1 MKRILIALLLAS
13 CAFAQT
19 TQPTTPAAQAAPAAQ
34 GGSISGS
41 VTSGKVPLPGVTVTA
56 QNTLTGKKVIASTD
70 LDGTFKL
77 EIPRNGKYVVRTELA
92 AFAPLTQEVLI
103 NAEKNKHELKLEMQ
117 LQSRVDQQAAQS
129 NNAMAQAL
137 AGRGFQSLGL
147 GAAEG
152 GEAAAQMP
160 TAPTGG
166 ADMANAGGTG
176 ANSGANAMPMGG
188 DTSSESVS
196 VTGNMGRT
204 ESFGMNNDDLQDRLS
219 QIRDQIA
226 RGEFQGGGPG
236 GGGLNIQIGGPGG
249 GGMPMGGGGGA
260 PMIIMAGPGG
270 ASGFSLGG
278 PGGRG
283 FNINQPHGMIN
294 YNLSSS
300 VFDAKSYGLNGPT
313 SKPEYSQHR
322 IMATLGGPL
331 VIPKIINSPRTF
343 YFINY
348 FGNVATNPLNSF
360 STVPTDLER
369 AGDFSQTFFRTGP
382 NAGQLVPI
390 IDPNTGL
397 PFAGNKIPTN
407 RLNSAALGLLNF
419 VPHASL
425 GGSTLNYNRVDSS
438 ENLANNLNIRFQH
451 SFGDNNQN
459 NNRRQNAGNQGS
471 GQARGQQRGGRQ
483 GGGAG
488 NPFASRHNIA
498 IAFSWRQGQ
507 NEILNSSP
515 FLGGNNKNNGMNLN
529 VNYVKGKG
537 RLTNRA
543 GFSWNLNETHNAN
556 LFAAVNNVAGALG
569 ITGVSTDPLDWGPS
583 NLSFTNYSGIRD
595 ITPLDRTDKSWG
607 LNDNVSWSHGKHNMR
622 FGVDYRQSFLE
633 LRSNSNPRGTFTFTG
648 IRTGYDFADFLL
660 GLPQQTSIQFGP
672 NRYNFTN
679 HNLNFFVQDDWRIHS
694 KLTLNLGL
702 RYEYISPYTE
712 DQNRLV
718 NLDAASDFSAVAPV
732 QAGGN
737 GAFTGA
743 FPKSLVNPDRNNWAP
758 RIGIAWSPV
767 KQTVIRAGYG
777 LNYNLGAYQQ
787 FVQQLAF
794 QPPFYTTQTNVLSN
808 TLPLTLQAGFPT
820 QVGVLTN
827 NFGVDKDYRMGYAQ
841 SWNLDV
847 QRGLPK
853 NMTLNV
859 GYVGTKGTR
868 LDTQRAPNRC
878 VVSITCPTG
887 LRIPGVQAF
896 IWQSSEAASILHS
909 GSVRLR
915 KRMQKG
921 IAVGGSY
928 TYAKSIDN
936 ASNIGGGANV
946 VAQNDLDLAA
956 ERGLSSF
963 DQRHRFNM
971 DYTIELPWGTNKKW
985 LSQPGKA
992 KYILGDWTLS
1002 GNLAM
1007 NAGTPFTPRV
1017 IGSFGDVARGLN
1029 GTLRANYLGGAIHID
1044 DPTIAHWFNTSAYGV
1059 PVAGT
1064 FGNAGRNSIIGPG
1077 SVTLDMSVNKTF
1089 QIKDMKAFTFRA
1101 TASNLLNHAN
1111 YTSIDTTV
1119 NSPSFG
1125 RVLNVAPMR
1134 RIQLNMGFRF

>member
-1 MKRILIALLLAS
+1 MKFLTTLLLAS
-13 CAFAQT
+13 CALVAQQT
-19 TQPTTPAAQAAPAAQ
+19 PTATPAAQTAPATQ
-34 GGSISGS
+34 GGSITGS
-41 VTSGKVPLPGVTVTA
+41 VISGKVPLPGVTVTA
-56 QNTLTGKKVIASTD
+56 QNTLTGKKYVASTE

-77 EIPRNGKYVVRTELA
+77 EIPRNGKYVVRAELA
-92 AFAPLTQEVLI
+92 AFAPLTQEILI
-103 NAEKNKHELKLEMQ
+103 NAEKNKHDLKLEMQ
-117 LQSRVDQQAAQS
+117 LQSRVDQQAAQG
-129 NNAMAQAL
+129 NNALAQAL

-147 GAAEG
+147 GAADG
-152 GEAAAQMP
+152 GEGAP
-160 TAPTGG
+160 TAPATPSLTGG
-166 ADMANAGGTG
+166 GDMSAGVNANA
-176 ANSGANAMPMGG
+176 NSMPMGG

-219 QIRDQIA
+219 EIRDRIA

-236 GGGLNIQIGGPGG
+236 GMNIQIGGG
-249 GGMPMGGGGGA
+249 GGMPAGGGA

-300 VFDAKSYGLNGPT
+300 VFDAKSYGLNGAT
-313 SKPEYSQHR
+313 TKPDYSQHR
-322 IMATLGGPL
+322 IMATIGGPL
-331 VIPKIINSPRTF
+331 VIPKVINSPRTF

-348 FGNVATNPLNSF
+348 FGNIATNPLNNF

-369 AGDFSQTFFRTGP
+369 AGNFSQTFVRSGP
-382 NAGQLVPI
+382 NAGQLITV

-397 PFAGNKIPTN
+397 PFAGNVIPTA
-407 RLNSAALGLLNF
+407 RLNTAALGLLNF
-419 VPHASL
+419 VPHATGS
-425 GGSTLNYNRVDSS
+425 GSTLNYNRVDSS
-438 ENLANNLNIRFQH
+438 ENLAHNLNLRFQH
-451 SFGDNNQN
+451 SFGDNSQN
-459 NNRRQNAGNQGS
+459 NNRRQNAGNNQQQQQQGS
-471 GQARGQQRGGRQ
+471 GQNRGQQRQQRGG
-483 GGGAG
+483 GAGAG

-498 IAFSWRQGQ
+498 IAFGWRQGES
-507 NEILNSSP
+507 EILNSSP

-529 VNYVKGKG
+529 VSYVKGRG

-543 GFSWNLNETHNAN
+543 SFTWNLNETHNAN
-556 LFAAVNNVAGALG
+556 LFAAVNNVAAALG
-569 ITGVSTDPLDWGPS
+569 ITGVSSDPLDWGPS

-607 LNDNVSWSHGKHNMR
+607 LSDNISWSHKKHNLR
-622 FGVDYRQSFLE
+622 FGVDFRQSFLG

-672 NRYNFTN
+672 NKYNFTN
-679 HNLNFFVQDDWRIHS
+679 HNLNFFVQDDWRIHA

-712 DQNRLV
+712 DKNRLV
-718 NLDAASDFSAVAPV
+718 NLDAASDFSAVAAV
-732 QAGGN
+732 QPGQ
-737 GAFTGA
+737 TGTFSGS
-743 FPKSLVNPDRNNWAP
+743 FPKSLVEPDRNNWAP
-758 RIGIAWSPV
+758 RIGIAWSPI

-853 NMTLNV
+853 NMTLNI

-878 VVSITCPTG
+878 VVSASCPTG

-896 IWQSSEAASILHS
+896 IWQSSESASLLHS

-915 KRMQKG
+915 KRMQHG

-936 ASNIGGGANV
+936 ASNIGGGQNV

-971 DYTIELPWGTNKKW
+971 DYTIELPWGTNKKF
-985 LSQPGKA
+985 LNQPGKA
-992 KYILGDWTLS
+992 KYVFGDWTLS

-1029 GTLRANYLGGAIHID
+1029 GTLRANYLGGPIHID
-1044 DPTIAHWFNTSAYGV
+1044 DPSISKWFNTGAYGI
-1059 PVAGT
+1059 PATGT

-1077 SVTLDMSVNKTF
+1077 SIVMDMSVNKTF

-1125 RVLNVAPMR
+1125 RVLAVGAMR